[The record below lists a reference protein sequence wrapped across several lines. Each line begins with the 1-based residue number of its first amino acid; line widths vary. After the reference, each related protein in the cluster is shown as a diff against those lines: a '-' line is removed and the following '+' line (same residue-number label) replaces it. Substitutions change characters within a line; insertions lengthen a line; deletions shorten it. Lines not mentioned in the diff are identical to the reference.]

1 MMNSYQARHG
11 YKTVQREMNSDK
23 AIELKV
29 FTAVTSALSRVDNG
43 AIDGP
48 TKLAEALVDNAK
60 LWSVLFVDLVN
71 PENPLPLDLKTNLVA
86 LAEFTQVQTLK
97 VLGGEADHQI
107 LIDINQSIITG
118 LRQSAALPENTIT
131 PQIEAA

>member
-1 MMNSYQARHG
+1 MMNSYQARRG

-23 AIELKV
+23 AVELKV
-29 FTAVTSALSRVDNG
+29 FTSVTSALSRVDND

-48 TKLAEALVDNAK
+48 AKLAEALVDNAK

-71 PENPLPLDLKTNLVA
+71 PENTLPLDLKTSLIT
-86 LAEFTQVQTLK
+86 LAEFTQIQTLK

-118 LRQSAALPENTIT
+118 LRQSATLPENTIS